1 MAGTRQCI
9 DSASASLT
17 LSINLS
23 DYRDLEVV
31 VSYINHI
38 NHILFD
44 PKQIQRR
51 GGGYIF
57 SISKEKEPG
66 NLAIF
71 FKI

>member
-17 LSINLS
+17 LSINLP

-44 PKQIQRR
+44 PKHLSEKYSK
-51 GGGYIF
+51 GGGIYF
-57 SISKEKEPG
+57 LFQKRK
-66 NLAIF
+66 NLGI
-71 FKI
+71 